1 MKPAIKKLLS
11 TTQKSFDLD
20 FLIRVSGQHLIL
32 PFYHAVSDEDLVHLK
47 HLYPVISTSRFDN
60 DLDFLQQISKS
71 KPWKLTAALAQ
82 NRLLKMSICFL
93 FSKYSFINTKRQ
105 ENNADKIIY

>member
-20 FLIRVSGQHLIL
+20 FSIRVSGQHLIL
-32 PFYHAVSDEDLVHLK
+32 PFYHAVSDEEVVHLK
-47 HLYPVISTSRFDN
+47 HLYPVISTSRFEK

-93 FSKYSFINTKRQ
+93 FSKFSFINTKRQ